1 MSWRCVVRDHP
12 PQTFDT
18 REAFLNHM
26 TEAHPGMFR
35 QEQLPFIA
43 ESSARPLSPTVPACP
58 FCAEESGDL
67 ENHVAQHL
75 CHFAL
80 QSLPWPDH
88 LDQGSEIMSGQ
99 EMNSS
104 TFQDVERE
112 TLKDDLDDS
121 LGFIDVE
128 WLDSMDTEPEPLL
141 DTPASWPS
149 IERIFPEPDQVLSEF
164 AAHAAR
170 RAIMASNVNH
180 GEPGTLDDELRQVKE
195 QFPDIVWND
204 ADMDTH
210 LLRASLRGPW
220 GFGGEYIGFSVKV
233 AVPYDYPKAQAPS
246 FLIEDDEYMPQ
257 VVREMLQREVQEICQ
272 LYLQLKEAC
281 LAASFSYL
289 LGEHNLA
296 SSINMF
302 NVERGHAIP
311 LGDVDEDK
319 PPASPDLQA
328 HGVEF
333 AKATDKSKSM
343 APEKTEVQPKSGYL
357 TKRGKNFG
365 SWKSRFYV
373 VDGPQLK
380 YYDAEG
386 GAQLGS
392 IKLEGARI
400 GKQQPRD
407 DTTSADDT
415 QYKHAMLI
423 LEPKKGAQI
432 KHILCAES
440 GEERDLWVEALL
452 PWIDSADS
460 KDRVKTAE
468 LDRPGVSESQT
479 DTPQPS
485 TFLVQVYEKSGQ
497 FRPVDHPSPYISISS
512 ATVANCPIHCQLDVS
527 KTEFGT
533 FNGLAAGIIYMDII
547 IGEPHKNLESVTITV
562 TLDNNDPD
570 LQRAVWGA
578 SANDF
583 GGFVRAVTLAD
594 PDLYGPKSMVI
605 GGSKGVETRNS
616 GSQPEAEATSTNIGG
631 IGAGLKKTISSSG
644 AWRISSNLPHSKNV
658 PPLRSIRWDISNDL
672 DTPSLHRNPIH
683 TGLVF
688 HGGGRPFSL
697 KVEIEGKSSKISDR
711 IKSIQLAR
719 NNRNSSKRGKIL
731 LHGSNE
737 RVHQLLD
744 EVARA
749 LPEALDRAN
758 QLQFSLKDPG
768 AISSPS
774 LGMPTRHGLD
784 EFDFTQETF
793 DPSSRWGARRHEP
806 RVQPRE
812 GVNHDERIN
821 DELSS
826 GPEIIGSD
834 ERILSTSSS
843 PEDRI
848 TGVPAAIAAA
858 GGPADSSVHRVQ
870 LDFTPTLEDEMELHR
885 GQVVRLLHEYD
896 DGWVSQVVCLI
907 HEIY

>member
-35 QEQLPFIA
+35 KEQLPFIA

-88 LDQGSEIMSGQ
+88 LDQGSEIISGQ

-121 LGFIDVE
+121 LDFIDVE
-128 WLDSMDTEPEPLL
+128 WLDSLDTEPEPLL

-170 RAIMASNVNH
+170 RAIMSSNDNH

-233 AVPYDYPKAQAPS
+233 AIPHDYPEAQAPS
-246 FLIEDDEYMPQ
+246 FLIEDDEYMSQ
-257 VVREMLQREVQEICQ
+257 LVREMLQREVQEICQ
-272 LYLQLKEAC
+272 LYLQREEAC

-296 SSINMF
+296 SSIKMF

-319 PPASPDLQA
+319 PPASPDSQA

-333 AKATDKSKSM
+333 AKATDESTSM

-357 TKRGKNFG
+357 TKRGKNLG

-380 YYDAEG
+380 YYYAEG

-400 GKQQPRD
+400 GRQQPRD

-432 KHILCAES
+432 EHILCAES
-440 GEERDLWVEALL
+440 DEERDLWVEALL

-479 DTPQPS
+479 GTPQPS
-485 TFLVQVYEKSGQ
+485 TFLIQVYEKSGQ
-497 FRPVDHPSPYISISS
+497 FRPVDRPAPYISISS
-512 ATVANCPIHCQLDVS
+512 ATVAGCPINCQLDVS

-533 FNGLAAGIIYMDII
+533 FDGLAAGIIYMDII
-547 IGEPHKNLESVTITV
+547 IGEPHKNLESVTVTV
-562 TLDNNDPD
+562 ILNEKDPD
-570 LQRAVWGA
+570 LQRAFRGA
-578 SANDF
+578 PHNAF
-583 GGFVRAVTLAD
+583 AAPGRPVTLAD
-594 PDLYGPKSMVI
+594 RDLYGPKSMVFRGRK
-605 GGSKGVETRNS
+605 GGETRDS
-616 GSQPEAEATSTNIGG
+616 GSQAEAEVMGTSIGG
-631 IGAGLKKTISSSG
+631 IGAGLKTTTSSSET
-644 AWRISSNLPHSKNV
+644 WRISSHLPHSRNA
-658 PPLRSIRWDISNDL
+658 PLYRSIRWDISNDL
-672 DTPSLHRNPIH
+672 DTPSLHTKPIH
-683 TGLVF
+683 TGFVIQ
-688 HGGGRPFSL
+688 GGGQPFSL
-697 KVEIEGKSSKISDR
+697 KVEIEGKSSRISDR

-719 NNRNSSKRGKIL
+719 ANRNSSKRGKIL
-731 LHGSNE
+731 LNWSNQHVYRPLE
-737 RVHQLLD
+737 
-744 EVARA
+744 EAARA

-758 QLQFSLKDPG
+758 ELQASLEGPG
-768 AISSPS
+768 TISSPS
-774 LGMPTRHGLD
+774 HGMPTMHGLD
-784 EFDFTQETF
+784 EFVFTQETF
-793 DPSSRWGARRHEP
+793 DPSSRGARRSDP
-806 RVQPRE
+806 RVQPRK
-812 GVNHDERIN
+812 GVNDDERIN
-821 DELSS
+821 AELSS

-843 PEDRI
+843 PEDRT
-848 TGVPAAIAAA
+848 TGVPAAIPAA
-858 GGPADSSVHRVQ
+858 GGPADSSVHRVH